1 MCDKL
6 QETMDLFFGEY
17 PMVNGE
23 QAITLELEE
32 RREIEALL
40 DAEGERK
47 NEMLRRYES
56 ISDQQDDW

>member
-17 PMVNGE
+17 PVVNGE
-23 QAITLELEE
+23 QAVTVTPEE
-32 RREIEALL
+32 REEIEALL
-40 DAEGERK
+40 NAEGERK

-56 ISDQQDDW
+56 ISEQQDDW